1 MKKIQKY
8 TRCEK
13 DEDIEVKNSKA
24 IERVERERGYILLI
38 TKGK

>member
-1 MKKIQKY
+1 MMKIQKY

-24 IERVERERGYILLI
+24 IERVEREREDIFYS
-38 TKGK
+38 